1 MINRLRHMV
10 TDAFTN
16 LGRAGWGGLASVC
29 TIAVAFLIVGI
40 FLLLTQNLGAALTQ
54 WRDQY
59 QVTVFLD
66 DRISAEQLALLRKRI
81 ANEQAVRALA
91 YISKDEALRAFKQE
105 LKGREGLLEGL
116 GENPIPASFQLRI
129 REEHQAPQ
137 ALHQLAASLGRL
149 EGVEEVQYG
158 QEWVDRMAAALQVVR
173 LIGLSVGIALGAASL
188 LIVSNTVRL
197 AIYARAEEIEV
208 MRLVG
213 ATKASI
219 RLPFLL
225 EGVIQGGVVSALAL
239 GLLYGACR
247 ITLYKLQMAPGPGMG
262 LGLESFLPGATAAAL
277 VGAGAAL
284 GAFGSLFS
292 VSRLLRA

>member
-1 MINRLRHMV
+1 MIDRLRHTL
-10 TDAFTN
+10 TDALAN
-16 LGRAGWGGLASVC
+16 LGRAGWGGLASVG

-40 FLLLTQNLGAALTQ
+40 FLLLTQNLAVALSQ

-66 DRISAEQLALLRKRI
+66 DRITADQLALLKKRI
-81 ANEQAVRALA
+81 ANERAVRAVA
-91 YISKDEALRAFKQE
+91 FISKEEALRAFKQE

-129 REEHQAPQ
+129 RDEHQTPQ
-137 ALHQLAASLGRL
+137 ALRQLAASLGRL

-158 QEWVDRMAAALQVVR
+158 QEWIDRMAAALQVVR

-197 AIYARAEEIEV
+197 AIYARAEEIEI

-213 ATKASI
+213 ATKTTI

-225 EGVIQGGVVSALAL
+225 EGLIQGGAGAGLAL
-239 GLLYGACR
+239 GLLYGAYR
-247 ITLYKLQMAPGPGMG
+247 ITLLKLQMAPGPVVG
-262 LGLESFLPGATAAAL
+262 LGLGSFLPGATATAL

-292 VSRLLRA
+292 VSRLLQA

>member
-1 MINRLRHMV
+1 MIDRLRHLV
-10 TDAFTN
+10 TDAFSN

-40 FLLLTQNLGAALTQ
+40 FLLLTQNLGAALAQ

-59 QVTVFLD
+59 QVTVFMD
-66 DRISAEQLALLRKRI
+66 DRITPEQLALLRKRI

-91 YISKDEALRAFKQE
+91 YISKDQALRAFKQE
-105 LKGREGLLEGL
+105 LQGREGLLEGL

-129 REEHQAPQ
+129 REEHQTPQ
-137 ALHQLAASLGRL
+137 ALRQLAASLGRL

-197 AIYARAEEIEV
+197 AIYARAEEIEIL
-208 MRLVG
+208 RLVG
-213 ATKASI
+213 ATKATI

-225 EGVIQGGVVSALAL
+225 EGLIQGAVGAALAL
-239 GLLYGACR
+239 GLLYGAYWA
-247 ITLYKLQMAPGPGMG
+247 TLSKLQMGPGPVVG
-262 LGLESFLPGATAAAL
+262 LGSFLPGATAAAL

-284 GAFGSLFS
+284 GAFGSLLS
-292 VSRLLRA
+292 VGRLLRA

>member
-1 MINRLRHMV
+1 MIDRLRHAAAGAV
-10 TDAFTN
+10 TSLA
-16 LGRAGWGGLASVC
+16 RAGWGGLASVC
-29 TIAVAFLIVGI
+29 TIAVAFVIVGI
-40 FLLLTQNLGAALTQ
+40 FLLLAQNLGSALGH

-66 DRISAEQLALLRKRI
+66 DGITANQLSLLKKRI
-81 ANEQAVRALA
+81 ANERAVRAVA
-91 YISKDEALRAFKQE
+91 FISKAEALQAFKRE

-129 REEHQAPQ
+129 REEYQTPE
-137 ALHQLAASLGRL
+137 ALRQLAGFLARL

-158 QEWVDRMAAALQVVR
+158 QEWIDRVAAVLKVIR
-173 LIGLSVGIALGAASL
+173 LVGLSVGIALGLASL

-197 AIYARAEEIEV
+197 AIYARADEIEI

-213 ATKASI
+213 ATKMTV

-225 EGVIQGGVVSALAL
+225 EGLIQGGAGAGLAL
-239 GLLYGACR
+239 CLLFAAYRA
-247 ITLYKLQMAPGPGMG
+247 TLYQLQMTPAQVYG
-262 LGLESFLPGATAAAL
+262 LGLGSFLPGATAAAL

-284 GAFGSLFS
+284 GAFGSYLP

>member
-1 MINRLRHMV
+1 MIDRLRHAV

-40 FLLLTQNLGAALTQ
+40 FLLLTQNLGATLGQ

-66 DRISAEQLALLRKRI
+66 DGITPDQLALLKKRI
-81 ANEQAVRALA
+81 ANEQAVRAVIF
-91 YISKDEALRAFKQE
+91 ISKAEALQAFKRE
-105 LKGREGLLEGL
+105 LKGRESLLEGL

-129 REEHQAPQ
+129 RDEYQTPQ
-137 ALHQLAASLGRL
+137 ALRQLAAFLTRL

-158 QEWVDRMAAALQVVR
+158 QEWIDRMAAALRVIQLV
-173 LIGLSVGIALGAASL
+173 GLSVGIALGLASL

-197 AIYARAEEIEV
+197 AIYARADEIEI

-213 ATKASI
+213 ATKMTI

-225 EGVIQGGVVSALAL
+225 EGLIQGGAGAGLAL
-239 GLLYGACR
+239 SLLLGAHR
-247 ITLYKLQMAPGPGMG
+247 ATLYQLQMTPGQVYG
-262 LGLESFLPGATAAAL
+262 LGLGSFLPGATAAML
-277 VGAGAAL
+277 LGVGAAL
-284 GAFGSLFS
+284 GAFGSLLS

>member
-1 MINRLRHMV
+1 MDRLRHAA
-10 TDAFTN
+10 TDAFTS
-16 LGRAGWGGLASVC
+16 LGRAGWGGLASVS

-40 FLLLTQNLGAALTQ
+40 FLLLTQNLGAALSQ

-66 DRISAEQLALLRKRI
+66 DGITAAQLALLKKRI
-81 ANEQAVRALA
+81 ANEQAVRAVA
-91 YISKDEALRAFKQE
+91 FISKAEALQAFKRE
-105 LKGREGLLEGL
+105 LKGRESLLEGL

-129 REEHQAPQ
+129 RDEHQTPQ
-137 ALHQLAASLGRL
+137 ALRQLAGFLTRL

-158 QEWVDRMAAALQVVR
+158 QEWIDRMAAVLRVIQLV
-173 LIGLSVGIALGAASL
+173 GLSVGIALGLASL

-197 AIYARAEEIEV
+197 AIYARADEIEI

-213 ATKASI
+213 ATKMTV
-219 RLPFLL
+219 RFPFLL
-225 EGVIQGGVVSALAL
+225 EGLIQGGAGAGLAL
-239 GLLYGACR
+239 GLLFAAYRA
-247 ITLYKLQMAPGPGMG
+247 TLYQLQMAPGQVYG
-262 LGLESFLPGATAAAL
+262 LGLGSFLPGGTAATL

-284 GAFGSLFS
+284 GAFGSLLS

>member
-1 MINRLRHMV
+1 MIDRLRHTV

-40 FLLLTQNLGAALTQ
+40 FLLLTQNLGAALAQ

-66 DRISAEQLALLRKRI
+66 DGITADQLALLKKRI
-81 ANEQAVRALA
+81 ANERAVRGVAF
-91 YISKDEALRAFKQE
+91 ISKAEALQAFKRE
-105 LKGREGLLEGL
+105 LKGRESLLEGL

-129 REEHQAPQ
+129 RDEYQTPE
-137 ALHQLAASLGRL
+137 ALRQLAGFLTRL

-158 QEWVDRMAAALQVVR
+158 QEWVDRMAAVLRVIQ
-173 LIGLSVGIALGAASL
+173 LIGLSVGIVLGLASL

-197 AIYARAEEIEV
+197 AIYARAEEIEI

-213 ATKASI
+213 ATKMTV

-225 EGVIQGGVVSALAL
+225 EGLIQGGVGAGLAL
-239 GLLYGACR
+239 CLLLGAYR
-247 ITLYKLQMAPGPGMG
+247 ATLYQLQLAPGQIYG
-262 LGLESFLPGATAAAL
+262 LGLGSFLPSGTAAAL
-277 VGAGAAL
+277 VAAGAAL
-284 GAFGSLFS
+284 GGFGSLLS

>member
-1 MINRLRHMV
+1 MIDRIRHTV
-10 TDAFTN
+10 AGALTN

-40 FLLLTQNLGAALTQ
+40 FLVLTQNLGAALAQ

-59 QVTVFLD
+59 QITVFLD
-66 DRISAEQLALLRKRI
+66 DRITGEQLALLRKRI
-81 ANEQAVRALA
+81 ASEQAVRALA
-91 YISKDEALRAFKQE
+91 YISKDEALRAFRQE
-105 LKGREGLLEGL
+105 LRGRESLLDGL
-116 GENPIPASFQLRI
+116 GENPIPASFQLRV
-129 REEHQAPQ
+129 REEHQTPQ
-137 ALHQLAASLGRL
+137 ALRQLAASLGRL

-158 QEWVDRMAAALQVVR
+158 QEWVERMAAALQVVQ
-173 LIGLSVGIALGAASL
+173 LIGLTVGIALGAASL

-213 ATKASI
+213 ATKTTI

-225 EGVIQGGVVSALAL
+225 EGLIQGGAGAALAL
-239 GLLYGACR
+239 GLLYGAYR
-247 ITLYKLQMAPGPGMG
+247 ITLYKLQVAPGPVMG
-262 LGLESFLPGATAAAL
+262 LGSFLPGATATAL

-284 GAFGSLFS
+284 GAFGSLLS

>member
-1 MINRLRHMV
+1 MIDRLRHAV

-40 FLLLTQNLGAALTQ
+40 FLLLTQNLGAALAQ

-66 DRISAEQLALLRKRI
+66 DGITADQLALLKKRI
-81 ANEQAVRALA
+81 ANERAVRGVAF
-91 YISKDEALRAFKQE
+91 ISKAEALQAFKRE
-105 LKGREGLLEGL
+105 LKGRESLLEGL

-129 REEHQAPQ
+129 RDEYQTPE
-137 ALHQLAASLGRL
+137 ALRQLAGFLTRL

-158 QEWVDRMAAALQVVR
+158 QEWVDRMAAVLRVIQ
-173 LIGLSVGIALGAASL
+173 LIGLSVGIVLGLASL

-197 AIYARAEEIEV
+197 AIYARAEEIEI

-213 ATKASI
+213 ATKMTV

-225 EGVIQGGVVSALAL
+225 EGLIQGGVGAGLAL
-239 GLLYGACR
+239 CLLLGAYR
-247 ITLYKLQMAPGPGMG
+247 ATLYQLQLAPGQIYG
-262 LGLESFLPGATAAAL
+262 LGLGSFLPSGTAAAL
-277 VGAGAAL
+277 VAAGAAL
-284 GAFGSLFS
+284 GGFGSLLS

>member
-1 MINRLRHMV
+1 MIDRLRHLV
-10 TDAFTN
+10 TDAFSN

-40 FLLLTQNLGAALTQ
+40 FLLLTQNLGAALAQ
-54 WRDQY
+54 WREQY

-66 DRISAEQLALLRKRI
+66 DRITPEQLALLRKRI

-91 YISKDEALRAFKQE
+91 YISKDQGLRAFKQE
-105 LKGREGLLEGL
+105 LQGREGLLEGL

-129 REEHQAPQ
+129 REEHQTPQ
-137 ALHQLAASLGRL
+137 ALRQLAASLGRL

-197 AIYARAEEIEV
+197 AIYARAEEIEIL
-208 MRLVG
+208 RLVG
-213 ATKASI
+213 ATKATI

-225 EGVIQGGVVSALAL
+225 EGLIQGAVGAALAL
-239 GLLYGACR
+239 GLLYGAYWV
-247 ITLYKLQMAPGPGMG
+247 TLSKLQMGPGPVVG
-262 LGLESFLPGATAAAL
+262 LGLGSFLPGAAAAAL

-284 GAFGSLFS
+284 GAFGSLLS
-292 VSRLLRA
+292 VGRLLRA